1 MSFIKDKINYSKDI
15 ILSHKGECMLVEF
28 GGYNFF
34 SFKEGFSVSLKNKK
48 DVSSILAIKGANA
61 SGKTNIIKVLS
72 FLHSFVANSF
82 TILKPDE
89 EIMIFSFFHN
99 EKPISLYII
108 FEDEDIEYKYEI
120 VLTNTEIISEVIFR
134 KHKRWTK
141 IIERKKDKLIKVSED
156 FKDLK
161 TISLT
166 RLNASII
173 SIAKQY
179 DIKAINPLYNLFKNI
194 ETNVNVFGRTP
205 NEDNFPHY
213 KTVTELYQENKNL
226 LKFVLNILKKADT
239 GIENIKIKSI
249 SNAETTKKEYVPIF
263 EYKID
268 NKIKTLTYHEQSNGV
283 KSLYLQLGLYAIA
296 LEFGMVLA
304 LDEFDIDLH
313 PDLIPMLVELFENK
327 ELNKNNAQFIF
338 TTHHTSIMNQLGKY
352 RIVFVN
358 KDENESYLYRL
369 DEIPGDILRPD
380 RPIAPVYRANKI
392 GGKPRIQYG
401 KI

>member
-1 MSFIKDKINYSKDI
+1 
-15 ILSHKGECMLVEF
+15 MLVEF

-34 SFKEGFSVSLKNKK
+34 SFKEGFTVSLKNKN
-48 DVSSILAIKGANA
+48 DLSSVLAIKGANA
-61 SGKTNIIKVLS
+61 SGKTNVIKILS
-72 FLHSFVANSF
+72 FLHSFVTNSF
-82 TILKPDE
+82 TTLKPDE

-99 EKPISLYII
+99 TNSISLYTI
-108 FEDEDIEYKYEI
+108 FKDEDTEYKYEI
-120 VLTNTEIISEVIFR
+120 ELTNAKIISEIIYR

-141 IIERKKDKLIKVSED
+141 IIERKEDKLIKVSDD

-166 RLNASII
+166 RVNASLI

-179 DIKAINPLYNLFKNI
+179 NIKAIDTLYNLFKNI

-213 KTVTELYQENKNL
+213 KIVTKLYQENKNL
-226 LKFVLNILKKADT
+226 LKFVIDILKKADT

-249 SNAETTKKEYVPIF
+249 TNTETTKKEYIPLF
-263 EYKID
+263 EYKI
-268 NKIKTLTYHEQSNGV
+268 NTEIKTLTYHEQSNGV

-296 LEFGMVLA
+296 LDFGMVLA

-338 TTHHTSIMNQLGKY
+338 TTHHTSIMDNLGKY
-352 RIVFVN
+352 RIIIIN
-358 KDENESYLYRL
+358 KEENESYLYRL

-380 RPIAPVYRANKI
+380 RPITPVYKANKI
-392 GGKPRIQYG
+392 GGKPRIRYG

>member
-1 MSFIKDKINYSKDI
+1 
-15 ILSHKGECMLVEF
+15 MLIEF

-34 SFKEGFSVSLKNKK
+34 SFKEGFSISLKNKN
-48 DVSSILAIKGANA
+48 DISSVLAIKGANA
-61 SGKTNIIKVLS
+61 SGKTNVIKVLS
-72 FLHSFVANSF
+72 FLHSFVTNSF
-82 TILKPDE
+82 TTLKPDE

-99 EKPISLYII
+99 IEPISLYIV
-108 FEDEDIEYKYEI
+108 FKDKDIEYKYEI
-120 VLTNTEIISEVIFR
+120 ELTNTEIISEIIYR

-141 IIERKKDKLIKVSED
+141 IIERKKDKLSKVSED

-166 RLNASII
+166 RANASII

-179 DIKAINPLYNLFKNI
+179 DIKVIDPLYDLFKNI
-194 ETNVNVFGRTP
+194 ETNVSIFGRTP
-205 NEDNFPHY
+205 NEDNFPNY
-213 KTVTELYQENKNL
+213 KIVTNLYQKNKNL
-226 LKFVLNILKKADT
+226 LKFVIDILKKADT
-239 GIENIKIKSI
+239 GIENIKIKPI
-249 SNAETTKKEYVPIF
+249 TNTETTKKEYIPIF
-263 EYKID
+263 EYKI
-268 NKIKTLTYHEQSNGV
+268 NAKIKTLRYHEQSNGV

-296 LEFGMVLA
+296 LDFGMVLA

-338 TTHHTSIMNQLGKY
+338 TTHHTSIMDKLGKY
-352 RIVFVN
+352 KIVFVN

-380 RPIAPVYRANKI
+380 RPITPAYRANKI

-401 KI
+401 KV

>member
-1 MSFIKDKINYSKDI
+1 
-15 ILSHKGECMLVEF
+15 MLIEF

-34 SFKEGFSVSLKNKK
+34 SFKEGFSISLKDKNSI
-48 DVSSILAIKGANA
+48 SSVLAIKGANA
-61 SGKTNIIKVLS
+61 SGKTNVIKVLS
-72 FLHSFVANSF
+72 FLKSFVTNSF
-82 TILKPDE
+82 TTLKPDE
-89 EIMIFSFFHN
+89 EIMIFPFFHN
-99 EKPISLYII
+99 KNPISLYIV
-108 FEDEDIEYKYEI
+108 FKDNNIEYKYEI
-120 VLTNTEIISEVIFR
+120 ELTNAKVISEIIYI

-141 IIERKKDKLIKVSED
+141 IIERKEDKFIKISKD

-161 TISLT
+161 TISLS
-166 RLNASII
+166 RVNASFI

-194 ETNVNVFGRTP
+194 ETNVNVFGRTT

-213 KTVTELYQENKNL
+213 KIVTKLYQENKDL
-226 LKFVLNILKKADT
+226 LRFVIDILKKADT
-239 GIENIKIKSI
+239 GIENIKIKFMI
-249 SNAETTKKEYVPIF
+249 NTETAKKEYVPIF
-263 EYKID
+263 EYKI
-268 NKIKTLTYHEQSNGV
+268 NSEIKTLTYHEQSNGV

-296 LEFGMVLA
+296 LDVGMVLA

-338 TTHHTSIMNQLGKY
+338 TTHHTSIMDKLGKY
-352 RIVFVN
+352 KIIIVN

-380 RPIAPVYRANKI
+380 RPISPVYKANKI
-392 GGKPRIQYG
+392 GGKPRI
-401 KI
+401 

>member
-1 MSFIKDKINYSKDI
+1 
-15 ILSHKGECMLVEF
+15 MLIEF

-34 SFKEGFSVSLKNKK
+34 SFKEGFSISLKNKNNI
-48 DVSSILAIKGANA
+48 SSVLAIKGANA

-72 FLHSFVANSF
+72 FLHSFVTNSF
-82 TILKPDE
+82 TTLKPDE

-99 EKPISLYII
+99 TEPISLYIV
-108 FEDEDIEYKYEI
+108 FKDKDIEYKYEI
-120 VLTNTEIISEVIFR
+120 ELNNSEIISEIIYR

-141 IIERKKDKLIKVSED
+141 IIERKKDKLIKVAED

-166 RLNASII
+166 RTNASLI

-179 DIKAINPLYNLFKNI
+179 DIRAINSLYDLFNNI
-194 ETNVNVFGRTP
+194 ETNVNLFGRTP

-213 KTVTELYQENKNL
+213 KIVTNLYQKNKNL
-226 LKFVLNILKKADT
+226 LKFVIDILKKADT
-239 GIENIKIKSI
+239 GIENIKIKPI
-249 SNAETTKKEYVPIF
+249 TNTETTKKEYIPIF

-296 LEFGMVLA
+296 LDFGMVLA

-338 TTHHTSIMNQLGKY
+338 TTHHTSIMDKLGKY
-352 RIVFVN
+352 KIVIVN
-358 KDENESYLYRL
+358 KEENESYLYRL

-380 RPIAPVYRANKI
+380 RPITPAYRANKI